1 MHRKMLG
8 GGDDFQVMR
17 IVALH
22 ALDESHCH
30 AGGKERVLAVS
41 LLAAA
46 PARIAKDVDVGRP
59 EGEAAVALMI
69 LVAESLVV
77 LGARFGGNSIGDAV
91 HQGGVPGGGQADGL
105 REYGGLSGARHA
117 VEGFIPP
124 AVGRDAEARDG
135 GRLVLHLQDF
145 LLERHAGDQVG
156 RALLSGQAGIEI
168 GWLVCRLTE
177 QGDGQAGEDESP
189 HPHRLSHGGG
199 RDGAVGGGDAG
210 CVALATELGQSK
222 PIGSVEEEAMLNLA
236 RTHEFVQQRM
246 AEFFKQFQL
255 TATQYNILRILRGAG
270 KDGISYSEAAGRMVT
285 ADSDITRL
293 LDRLEVRNLIAR
305 ERSRQDRRVA
315 MSRITAGG
323 LDVLKTIDKPLAGF
337 MKTLAGHAGQDR
349 LRQLIE
355 ILESIRRD

>member
-1 MHRKMLG
+1 
-8 GGDDFQVMR
+8 
-17 IVALH
+17 
-22 ALDESHCH
+22 
-30 AGGKERVLAVS
+30 
-41 LLAAA
+41 
-46 PARIAKDVDVGRP
+46 
-59 EGEAAVALMI
+59 
-69 LVAESLVV
+69 
-77 LGARFGGNSIGDAV
+77 
-91 HQGGVPGGGQADGL
+91 
-105 REYGGLSGARHA
+105 
-117 VEGFIPP
+117 
-124 AVGRDAEARDG
+124 
-135 GRLVLHLQDF
+135 
-145 LLERHAGDQVG
+145 
-156 RALLSGQAGIEI
+156 
-168 GWLVCRLTE
+168 
-177 QGDGQAGEDESP
+177 
-189 HPHRLSHGGG
+189 
-199 RDGAVGGGDAG
+199 
-210 CVALATELGQSK
+210 
-222 PIGSVEEEAMLNLA
+222 MLNLA

-270 KDGISYSEAAGRMVT
+270 KDGISYYEAAGRMVT